1 MKATRKLAVAAI
13 ALALALPLSAQEG
26 APKMT
31 AEQQAMME
39 VWQKISTPGMDQ
51 PQPDRRSDVPQGDF
65 LRGVSRD

>member
-39 VWQKISTPGMDQ
+39 VWQKICTPGMDQ
-51 PQPDRRSDVPQGDF
+51 PQPDRRSDV
-65 LRGVSRD
+65 SRD